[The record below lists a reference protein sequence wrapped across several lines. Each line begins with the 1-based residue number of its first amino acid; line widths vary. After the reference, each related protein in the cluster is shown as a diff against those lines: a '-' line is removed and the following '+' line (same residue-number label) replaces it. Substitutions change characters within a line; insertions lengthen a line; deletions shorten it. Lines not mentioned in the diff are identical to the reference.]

1 MATEASRG
9 EQVKRPDAFLTCLGL
24 FVGAIF
30 LTWSVDCSTRWNAT
44 RDKLEVDEAE
54 YYDLAGQLIHG
65 QYEFSPRRV
74 IGHPAA
80 LALMRLGL
88 GDQIFRVQLCVSLIF
103 SLTAPLTYLLTRR
116 ELGSGRAALLAGLGV
131 MAWPNYVRFG
141 AMIYSEALALP
152 VFAAMLLTFPGR
164 GSAPRSRSRRWL
176 CAGLI
181 LGICMQIRPMYL
193 LYSPFAALIAYT
205 RERGGR
211 AGMAAGALLAAGC
224 LVVVL
229 PWSAFMSAREGT
241 FVLLSSNGGET
252 IAGGLNPELV
262 RMNPDDESRTRM
274 VTPGGRITW
283 VGPGKWLPPSQ
294 TGYLSTEELALPYS
308 QMSSLLT
315 KRSLAWIMT
324 NPSDAYFLTWRKLA
338 LMWAIYPVWN
348 GWSQTLLGNVPTVG
362 LLILS
367 FVGLVRLR
375 AYLRELAIF
384 WTLPIFV
391 TVAALISWGSWRF
404 RQPGDLGL
412 LVLAAAVPWIKEVKT
427 FLATIASGSGANE
440 QRKGITP

>member
-1 MATEASRG
+1 
-9 EQVKRPDAFLTCLGL
+9 
-24 FVGAIF
+24 
-30 LTWSVDCSTRWNAT
+30 
-44 RDKLEVDEAE
+44 
-54 YYDLAGQLIHG
+54 
-65 QYEFSPRRV
+65 
-74 IGHPAA
+74 
-80 LALMRLGL
+80 
-88 GDQIFRVQLCVSLIF
+88 
-103 SLTAPLTYLLTRR
+103 
-116 ELGSGRAALLAGLGV
+116 
-131 MAWPNYVRFG
+131 
-141 AMIYSEALALP
+141 
-152 VFAAMLLTFPGR
+152 
-164 GSAPRSRSRRWL
+164 
-176 CAGLI
+176 
-181 LGICMQIRPMYL
+181 
-193 LYSPFAALIAYT
+193 
-205 RERGGR
+205 
-211 AGMAAGALLAAGC
+211 
-224 LVVVL
+224 
-229 PWSAFMSAREGT
+229 
-241 FVLLSSNGGET
+241 VLLSSSGGET

-324 NPSDAYFLTWRKLA
+324 NPSDACFLTWRKLA

-412 LVLAAAVPWIKEVKT
+412 IVLAAAVPWIKEVKT